1 MVSEPFSR
9 LIKKKELITYKY
21 NGFWAS
27 MDTFKD
33 KQMLDE
39 MYQGGVAPWEV
50 WKRAGGQSAHGSQE

>member
-1 MVSEPFSR
+1 
-9 LIKKKELITYKY
+9 LIKRKELITYKY

-39 MYQGGVAPWEV
+39 MFNRGEAPWEV
-50 WKRAGGQSAHGSQE
+50 WKQESGSPKRRGQE